1 MHRFVLPTE
10 ITLPRK
16 KTKDKVFHL
25 NLNDFR
31 NTHYQTLSQAKRAFS
46 PIVIPG
52 YFTAEKIRITYH
64 IEKRTKRLY
73 DIGNI
78 FAIVDKFF
86 LDWLVHNGY
95 LPDDN
100 LHHVSYGA
108 ITGENDCKVNQV
120 ICHIEIIE
128 R

>member
-1 MHRFVLPTE
+1 MPRFVLPTE

-64 IEKRTKRLY
+64 IQKKTKRRF
-73 DIGNI
+73 DTGNV

-86 LDWLVHNGY
+86 LDWLVINEY
-95 LPDDN
+95 IPDDN
-100 LHHVSYGA
+100 CNNVIYGS
-108 ITGENDCKVNQV
+108 ITGENGCSKNQV
-120 ICHIEIIE
+120 ICHIEILE
-128 R
+128 E